1 MLEILY
7 NYLKY
12 SGVSVIISLNPF
24 QCRYLPWFRN
34 ESNNEWGSSEYTY
47 AFGFLALTIRFW
59 IDNGEW

>member
-1 MLEILY
+1 MFDNLL

-24 QCRYLPWFRN
+24 QWRYLPWLRN
-34 ESNNEWGSSEYTY
+34 ESNDQWGTAEYTY

>member
-1 MLEILY
+1 MLESLY

-12 SGVSVIISLNPF
+12 SGISVILTLNPHHW
-24 QCRYLPWFRN
+24 RYVPWLRN
-34 ESNNEWGSSEYTY
+34 ESNNEWGSAECTY